1 MYHER
6 CEHII
11 FYIIAILV
19 VLVDQISKM
28 LIRINIKIDENFSLW
43 GMQITHIEN
52 SGMAGS
58 LFQGYGRLF
67 GILAFLF
74 VAGVIYYRKLGMF
87 KGKMSEISFAFL
99 VGGALGNG
107 IDRLLFGRVT
117 DFLVSSSRNGVLN
130 MADHAIEV
138 GVLILVIRFVIQFLK
153 SRIYRLCSV

>member
-1 MYHER
+1 MKGVKLM
-6 CEHII
+6 I
-11 FYIIAILV
+11 FYIITVLV
-19 VLVDQISKM
+19 VLVDQISKII
-28 LIRINIKIDENFSLW
+28 IRTNLKIYDTFSLW

-74 VAGVIYYRKLGMF
+74 VAGVIFYRKTGMF

-99 VGGALGNG
+99 VGGAVGNG
-107 IDRLLFGRVT
+107 TDRLLLGRVT
-117 DFLVSSSRNGVLN
+117 DFLVSSSGKGVLN

-138 GVLILVIRFVIQFLK
+138 GVLLLVISFVIQFLK
-153 SRIYRLCSV
+153 SRNYRRSV